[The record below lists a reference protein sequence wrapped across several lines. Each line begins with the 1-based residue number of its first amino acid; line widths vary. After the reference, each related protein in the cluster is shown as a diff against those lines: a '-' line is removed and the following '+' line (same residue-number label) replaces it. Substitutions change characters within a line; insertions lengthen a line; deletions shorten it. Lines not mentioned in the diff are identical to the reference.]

1 MQWKRKR
8 ETDTMDTFVNS
19 SWYFLRYCDPKND
32 KEIFEKKKVAYWLP
46 IDQYIGGDE
55 HACMHLIYFRFYT
68 KFLRD
73 IGMLNFGEPAINLFN
88 QGMLHGADGAVM
100 SKSRGN
106 VVLPEEVSKKYGID
120 KPAYS

>member
-1 MQWKRKR
+1 MKKIYLLNYLRKLLL
-8 ETDTMDTFVNS
+8 E
-19 SWYFLRYCDPKND
+19 
-32 KEIFEKKKVAYWLP
+32 KEKVAYRCP
-46 IDQYIGGDE
+46 IDQYIGGAE

-73 IGMLNFGEPAINLFN
+73 IGMLNFSEPATKLFN
-88 QGMLHGADGAVM
+88 QGMLHGEDGFVM

-120 KPAYS
+120 TAR